1 MTCLHGFATIY
12 YRLVGSPVCTKL
24 ATVPLPLPESVSLL
38 CLWQG
43 PIDPSPSI
51 TDGWVGQTCGGP
63 GPVDKAAVSLCLPC
77 ILSPLETSAL
87 RHGLGSQASA
97 ILHDRD
103 GASNLLCRPLS
114 PQRSGVSCM
123 GFLVLF

>member
-1 MTCLHGFATIY
+1 MLRLIIHICIDMIY
-12 YRLVGSPVCTKL
+12 PTWRIIML
-24 ATVPLPLPESVSLL
+24 LPLPESVSLL

-87 RHGLGSQASA
+87 RHG
-97 ILHDRD
+97 
-103 GASNLLCRPLS
+103 PWF
-114 PQRSGVSCM
+114 SG
-123 GFLVLF
+123 